1 MLDKARGYWHS
12 AELLTAARLVEAGF
26 IVSVPLVPVRYD
38 LLADYEGRIVR
49 VQVKRAKWRPQNMKP
64 QGKGDRACWAVSFTR
79 HTRRKAHHRFTD
91 KEFDYIAVMCTFQDI
106 YFIPANVLTAE
117 NGAMVRAILI
127 KPTDP
132 TNTRADAKESGERWE
147 PYRNKFELANG

>member
-12 AELLTAARLVEAGF
+12 AELLTAARLEEAGF

-64 QGKGDRACWAVSFTR
+64 QGKGDRACWALTFTR
-79 HTRRKAHHRFTD
+79 HSGGRKHSRFTD
-91 KEFDYIAVMCTFQDI
+91 VEFDYLAVMCTFEDI
-106 YFIPANVLTAE
+106 YFIPVSVLTAE
-117 NGAMVRAILI
+117 DGAMMRSILI
-127 KPTDP
+127 KPPDL
-132 TNTRADAKESGERWE
+132 TNTRADAKVSGERWE